1 MSILDWI
8 SGLLGMGRSDAEDS
22 RRNEGKDVRELA
34 RRLGV
39 TEEELTSIRPAYR
52 EIRVKKR
59 SGGTRLLHEPSPEL
73 KKIQRCILHKLLKRL
88 SSHESVHGFE
98 SGRSI
103 VTNAQQHINKDIV
116 IRLDLRDFFPKTQA
130 RRIKAYFTFTG
141 WSQDATDILMRLT
154 VWNGGLPQGAPTSP
168 RLANLVNHAMDARL
182 EGLAKHHGGTYTRY
196 ADDLTFSF
204 QTRKELPKKQ
214 TGSFLKLVSNI
225 VKENGYSMHG
235 KEKLRVMTYARCQTV
250 TGLVVNQKVDLP
262 RRTRKWLRA
271 VEHHRAT
278 GKPVTLSDE
287 QLNGWRS
294 LRQMIV
300 DQRRLPGR

>member
-1 MSILDWI
+1 MSILDWVA
-8 SGLLGMGRSDAEDS
+8 GLLGTGSSGSGDS
-22 RRNEGKDVRELA
+22 RRNEGNDVRELA
-34 RRLGV
+34 RRLGIS
-39 TEEELTSIRPAYR
+39 EQELSAIRPAYR

-59 SGGTRLLHEPSPEL
+59 SGGTRFLYEPSPEL

-88 SSHESVHGFE
+88 SVHESVHGFE
-98 SGRSI
+98 RGRSI

-116 IRLDLRDFFPKTQA
+116 ISADLKDFFPKTQA
-130 RRIKAYFTFTG
+130 RRIKAYYTFTG
-141 WSQDATDILMRLT
+141 WNQDAAEILMRLT

-182 EGLAKHHGGTYTRY
+182 AGLAKHRGGTYTRY

-204 QTRKELPKKQ
+204 PTRKELPKKE
-214 TGSFLKLVSNI
+214 TGLFLKLVSSI

-235 KEKLRVMTYARCQTV
+235 KEKLRVMTYARCQSV

-271 VEHHRAT
+271 VEHHRAN
-278 GKPVTLSDE
+278 GKQATLSDA

>member
-8 SGLLGMGRSDAEDS
+8 SGLLGEGIGGAGHS

-34 RRLGV
+34 GRLGV
-39 TEEELTSIRPAYR
+39 TEEELMSIRPAYR

-59 SGGTRLLHEPSPEL
+59 SGGTRVLLEPTPEL
-73 KKIQRCILHKLLKRL
+73 KKLQRCILHKLLRRL
-88 SSHESVHGFE
+88 SAHESVHGFE
-98 SGRSI
+98 RGRSI
-103 VTNAQQHINKDIV
+103 VTNAQQHINKDLV
-116 IRLDLRDFFPKTQA
+116 ISVDLKDFFPKTQA
-130 RRIKAYFTFTG
+130 RRIKEYFTFIG
-141 WSQDATDILMRLT
+141 WNNDAADMLMRLT

-182 EGLAKHHGGTYTRY
+182 EGLAKHYGGIYSRY

-204 QTRKELPKKQ
+204 PTRKELPKKE
-214 TGSFLKLVSNI
+214 TCSFLKMVSRI
-225 VKENGYSMHG
+225 VKEHGYIMHE

-278 GKPVTLSDE
+278 GKPATLSVE

-300 DQRRLPGR
+300 DQRRVRGG

>member
-1 MSILDWI
+1 MSILDWV
-8 SGLLGMGRSDAEDS
+8 SGLLGTGSSGTGDS
-22 RRNEGKDVRELA
+22 RRNEGNDLRELA

-39 TEEELTSIRPAYR
+39 SVEELTSIRPAYR

-59 SGGTRLLHEPSPEL
+59 SGGTRLLLEPSPEL

-103 VTNAQQHINKDIV
+103 VTNAQEHANKDLV
-116 IRLDLRDFFPKTQA
+116 ICVDLKDFFQKTQV
-130 RRIKAYFTFTG
+130 RRIREYFTFIG
-141 WSQDATDILMRLT
+141 WNTDAADMLMRLT
-154 VWNGGLPQGAPTSP
+154 AWNGGLPQGAPTSP
-168 RLANLVNHAMDARL
+168 RLANLVNHALDARL

-204 QTRKELPKKQ
+204 PTRKELPKKE
-214 TGSFLKLVSNI
+214 TGTFLEMVSRI

-235 KEKLRVMTYARCQTV
+235 KEKLRVMTYARCQSV

-271 VEHHRAT
+271 VEHHRVT
-278 GKPVTLSDE
+278 GKPATLSDE

-294 LRQMIV
+294 LRQMII
-300 DQRRLPGR
+300 DQRRERSR

>member
-1 MSILDWI
+1 MSILDWV
-8 SGLLGMGRSDAEDS
+8 SGLLGTGSSGTGDS
-22 RRNEGKDVRELA
+22 RRNEGNDLRELA

-39 TEEELTSIRPAYR
+39 SVEELTSIRPAYR

-59 SGGTRLLHEPSPEL
+59 SGGTRLLLEPSPEL

-103 VTNAQQHINKDIV
+103 VTNAQQHANKDLV
-116 IRLDLRDFFPKTQA
+116 ICVDLKDFFQKTQV
-130 RRIKAYFTFTG
+130 RRIREYFTFIG
-141 WSQDATDILMRLT
+141 WNTDAADMLMHLT
-154 VWNGGLPQGAPTSP
+154 AWNGGLPQGAPTSP
-168 RLANLVNHAMDARL
+168 RLANLVNHALDARL

-204 QTRKELPKKQ
+204 PTRKELPKKE
-214 TGSFLKLVSNI
+214 TGTFLEMVSRI

-235 KEKLRVMTYARCQTV
+235 KEKLRVMTYARCQSV

-271 VEHHRAT
+271 VEHHRVT
-278 GKPVTLSDE
+278 GKPATLSDE

-294 LRQMIV
+294 LRQMII
-300 DQRRLPGR
+300 DQRRERSR

>member
-1 MSILDWI
+1 MSILDWV
-8 SGLLGMGRSDAEDS
+8 SGLLGTGSSGTGDS
-22 RRNEGKDVRELA
+22 RRNEGNDLRELA

-39 TEEELTSIRPAYR
+39 SVEELTSIRPAYR

-59 SGGTRLLHEPSPEL
+59 SGGTRLLLEPSPEL

-103 VTNAQQHINKDIV
+103 VTNAQQHANKDLV
-116 IRLDLRDFFPKTQA
+116 ICVDLKDFFQKTQV
-130 RRIKAYFTFTG
+130 RRIREYFTFIG
-141 WSQDATDILMRLT
+141 WNTDAADMLMRLT
-154 VWNGGLPQGAPTSP
+154 AWNGGLPQGAPTSP
-168 RLANLVNHAMDARL
+168 RLANLVNHALDARL

-204 QTRKELPKKQ
+204 PTRKQLPKKE
-214 TGSFLKLVSNI
+214 TGTFLEMVSRI

-235 KEKLRVMTYARCQTV
+235 KEKLRVMTYARCQSV

-271 VEHHRAT
+271 VEHHRVT
-278 GKPVTLSDE
+278 GKPATLSDE

-294 LRQMIV
+294 LRQMII
-300 DQRRLPGR
+300 DQRRERSR